1 MVSIF
6 LQVDL
11 GLFILNLTIL
21 SIIWNYLFIVCLQVH
36 VLQWSV
42 SELLM
47 QSIFLLECWNG
58 SNIFYRLLIHIF
70 IQSFHLITLY
80 LLSKV
85 FGAFL
90 NSVEK
95 WLRLYTLI
103 SRHCLSA
110 NGWYILLKHALIME
124 IKFWISLKII
134 HLLGD

>member
-58 SNIFYRLLIHIF
+58 SNIFYHLLILIF
-70 IQSFHLITLY
+70 IQSFLLITLY

-103 SRHCLSA
+103 SRNRLSA
-110 NGWYILLKHALIME
+110 NGRYILLKHALIME

-134 HLLGD
+134 NLLGD